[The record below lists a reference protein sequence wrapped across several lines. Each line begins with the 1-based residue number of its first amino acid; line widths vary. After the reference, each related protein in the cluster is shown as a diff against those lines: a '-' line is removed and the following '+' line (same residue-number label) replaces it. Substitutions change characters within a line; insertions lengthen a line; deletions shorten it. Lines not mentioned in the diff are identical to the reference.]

1 MKAAID
7 NDLSPLTW
15 PFAYMPTKITIR
27 MSSQNASHQSIE
39 CKMLVDRSKQS
50 ATQQTTSAAI
60 VRIKN
65 GKYQLICS

>member
-27 MSSQNASHQSIE
+27 MSSQNASHQSE
-39 CKMLVDRSKQS
+39 NCKNC
-50 ATQQTTSAAI
+50 
-60 VRIKN
+60 N
-65 GKYQLICS
+65 GDVVAGGWQYAEVGAGHLCSLEKVINLT